1 MKHILLSLILFLSA
15 ATVSGGMTELAV
27 RDDPPVPQLAR
38 VFEKK
43 VAEIS
48 AVKALMVKQTN
59 RFRKEEGLEPV
70 ELNKAL
76 SETSQH
82 FADFMARTKKYGH
95 TADGRLPSER
105 AQAQGYQYCM
115 VSENIAYQFRL
126 EGFSTEELA
135 KVFVTGWKKSPE
147 HRKNMVDP
155 GFVEI
160 GVGVAQDPTSGRYFA
175 VQMFGRPKSMG
186 IRFQL
191 ANKSGQTVY
200 YTLSNRESRHEYSL
214 PPQAIQTHERC
225 LPTILELS
233 DMEMKTTISDGTCY
247 TVGSGKRGELTLTT
261 GSLRDRGRP

>member
-1 MKHILLSLILFLSA
+1 
-15 ATVSGGMTELAV
+15 MTEQAV

-70 ELNKAL
+70 EPNKTLNKTA
-76 SETSQH
+76 QH

-105 AQAQGYQYCM
+105 AQAQGYQYCI
-115 VSENIAYQFRL
+115 VSENIAYQFRS
-126 EGFSTEELA
+126 EGFSTEELE

-147 HRKNMVDP
+147 HRRNMVDP
-155 GFVEI
+155 DVVEI
-160 GVGVAQDPTSGRYFA
+160 GVGVARDPASGGYFA

-191 ANKSGQTVY
+191 ANKSGQTLY
-200 YTLSNRESRHEYSL
+200 YALSNRESRREYSL
-214 PPQAIQTHERC
+214 PPQVIQTHERC
-225 LPTILELS
+225 LPTTLELS
-233 DMEMKTTISDGTCY
+233 DPQMKTTIPDGTRY
-247 TVGSGKRGELTLTT
+247 TLGSGKKGELTFTT
-261 GSLRDRGRP
+261 GSLRDRRRP